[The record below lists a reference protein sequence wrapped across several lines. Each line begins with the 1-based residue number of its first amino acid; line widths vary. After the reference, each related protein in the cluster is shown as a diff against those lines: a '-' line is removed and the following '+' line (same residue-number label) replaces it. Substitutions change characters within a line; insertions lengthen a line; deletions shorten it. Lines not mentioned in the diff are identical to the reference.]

1 MPTVHSSII
10 DVVPQLIITEK
21 KAWATPNQYTLLT
34 GLSIGSTN
42 TQPDW
47 GFTFRC
53 GNLPSGNTLILNRE
67 NDALASPAPGNLIT
81 LVKDDAPIVL
91 NGTTIEVDFITGI
104 AGGNNFINMSFK
116 DLNSGGNNFFP
127 NYCTSTTL
135 TWTSGYASVLSG
147 PGTGAYKIMSVY
159 VTSSGVAS
167 NTYSL
172 FITDATLNTPPSYPL
187 PYISETSTSGISFEM
202 LKGNHFYLTSGQNL
216 RFSATTGPQQITITY
231 AVVQ

>member
-10 DVVPQLIITEK
+10 DVVPQLIIAEK
-21 KAWATPNQYTLLT
+21 KTWATPNQYTLLT

-67 NDALASPAPGNLIT
+67 NDALASPPPGNLIT
-81 LVKDDAPIVL
+81 LVKDDAPIML

-104 AGGNNFINMSFK
+104 PGGNNFINMSFK

-127 NYCTSTTL
+127 NYCTSTTFTCTGGYDTVL
-135 TWTSGYASVLSG
+135 NGPTS
-147 PGTGAYKIMSVY
+147 GAYKIMSLY
-159 VTSSGVAS
+159 VTSPGVAS
-167 NTYSL
+167 NTFRL
-172 FITDATLNTPPSYPL
+172 FLTDATLNTPPSYPL
-187 PYISETSTSGISFEM
+187 PYLTETSTSGISFEM

-216 RFSATTGPQQITITY
+216 VFSSSSVSEQVTITY